1 MHGRC
6 LKSENDVTIAK
17 IVRDNGRCSKNL
29 HTDREKEFYNSDVQ
43 KLLKKY
49 DINHYSMYSVMK
61 VSNSSIVEERH
72 VETIYAQWKL
82 QMDRHSAISLL
93 QRAQASNYRY
103 AFR

>member
-61 VSNSSIVEERH
+61 VSNSSTVEERH

-82 QMDRHSAISLL
+82 QMDGHSAISLL
-93 QRAQASNYRY
+93 QCAQASNYRY
-103 AFR
+103 ASR